1 MSSSTSNRG
10 YIIQTSGENA
20 GTWGL
25 DPGLNGSFQAIDTN
39 LGGVTTVTLSSS
51 NVTLSSTQYANGTI
65 ILSGTLTAN
74 VLVVFPAIQ
83 AWFTVFNQTTGLF
96 TATLASQGATEAIA
110 IEQGAIADIL
120 INGTQVKFRNLPPV
134 GTYLDV
140 IDSSVPAWITACTIP
155 PYLICDGS
163 TFSAV
168 TYPYL
173 NTKLGGTTL
182 PDLRGRSRFYLNG
195 GTGRITTAVSGI
207 DGDTRLSAGGNQNLH
222 QHSHANSLN
231 DPGHT
236 HTQNIFYYTS
246 VQGGTGAAGVVNV
259 SLAGSTTTFTSNSA
273 TTGISITNATSG
285 AGSSQNMPPAQI
297 SGITLIRSA

>member
-83 AWFTVFNQTTGLF
+83 AWFTIFNQTTGSF

-140 IDSSVPAWITACTIP
+140 ADATVPAWITACTVP

-173 NTKLGGTTL
+173 NTKLGTTTL

-195 GTGRITTAVSGI
+195 GTSRITSGISGI
-207 DGDTRLSAGGNQNLH
+207 DGNTRFSGGGDQLLQTH
-222 QHSHANSLN
+222 THANSLN

-236 HTQNIFYYTS
+236 HAQNIFYYTS
-246 VQGGTGAAGVVNV
+246 VQGGTGASGVVNV
-259 SLAGSTTTFTSNSA
+259 VLTGSTTTFTTNSS
-273 TTGISITNATSG
+273 TTNVSITNASG
-285 AGSSQNMPPAQI
+285 GSGSSQNMPPACI
-297 SGITLIRSA
+297 SGITLIRAA